1 MSCLLRPFV
10 RTVTVAAL
18 LAAAAPALAQDVC
31 SAFDPADPY
40 TFENRNSQL
49 FMQAGLE
56 DPTVTQGQGVEG
68 RPAQRWFIEDGGDG
82 TLRIKNEGSELYLEA
97 VGTAG
102 NSPVV
107 QAPLDEGEDAQRW
120 RISDGSDRE
129 EGFCRV
135 QNVASGLYLRP
146 LNGSRDEGVEM
157 SQNTLNPRFTSYLW
171 QIAPPGGIEPPP
183 APLPEGERLRDLAEE
198 NWGMRLGTE
207 TGGTYWGRADG
218 ETYAAVLGREFAG
231 SSPAQLKWRS
241 IRPRPDVVD
250 FTDADEVLQ
259 RQEAQGIRPY
269 GTLVWYK
276 DADPAKRPGY
286 WLTEADPSEAQ
297 ALLDGYLDATFTRYR
312 GRVARWEVNEAT
324 AIDPSDGYRGGF
336 WTEGLGV
343 GAGDVPNYVRYAL
356 TRARALDPA
365 ATLIYNEGFGYRR
378 NPVRQ
383 ALVYSLLE
391 QLVTEGTP
399 IDGVGVHFHVA
410 DTDER
415 FDSWFNHATRV
426 AEELGLGVHITEL
439 DVRIPEPTPA
449 NLEAQARV
457 YAEVTE
463 RFLHLKNRGDLAVWG
478 FTDKYSWLNPAAD
491 GNYYYPDVF
500 DEEYAAKP
508 AYYAVQRVLAGGT
521 AREID
526 RDALDTVEA
535 EGHEAEHGAITT
547 AAAAGAPGVLAEL
560 DAGDYAKY
568 ARSDFGSG
576 AASVEVTYAAVDPGD
591 LALEVLVDTDDG
603 DPLTWERVGTVAL
616 QATGGDRQFAT
627 ASADLTQTVS
637 GVQTLYLRA
646 SGTTGRLDALDAFRF
661 SAGGVASEG
670 GPEAGALVVRGV
682 WPNPASGAV
691 ATLRLELG
699 SAAAVGVEVFDALGR
714 RVLAV
719 APRALGAASV
729 SLPLDLAGLPAGVY
743 VARVTADAGGTV
755 RAGAVRFTVAR

>member
-1 MSCLLRPFV
+1 MSCPLRPFV
-10 RTVTVAAL
+10 WAVTVAAL

-31 SAFDPADPY
+31 SAFDSADPY
-40 TFENRNSQL
+40 TFKNRNSQL

-56 DPTVTQGQGVEG
+56 DPTVTQGQGVED
-68 RPAQRWFIEDGGDG
+68 RPAQRWFVEDGGDG
-82 TLRIKNEGSELYLEA
+82 TYRFQNEGSELYLEA

-107 QAPLDEGEDAQRW
+107 QAPLDEDENAQRW

-135 QNVASGLYLRP
+135 QNVASELYLRP

-157 SQNTLNPRFTSYLW
+157 SQNTVNPRFTSYLW
-171 QIAPPGGIEPPP
+171 QLAPLGGLELPP

-207 TGGTYWGRADG
+207 TGGTYWGRFDG
-218 ETYAAVLGREFAG
+218 ETYATVLGREFAG

-241 IRPRPDVVD
+241 IRPRPGVID
-250 FTDADEVLQ
+250 FVDADEVLR

-286 WLTEADPSEAQ
+286 WLTEADPSDAQ
-297 ALLDGYLDATFTRYR
+297 ALLDGYLDATLTRYQ
-312 GRVARWEVNEAT
+312 GRVARWEVNEA
-324 AIDPSDGYRGGF
+324 INPSGTGYRGGF

-356 TRARALDPA
+356 TRARALDPDA
-365 ATLIYNEGFGYRR
+365 ELIYNEGFGYR
-378 NPVRQ
+378 NTPAMQDQVF
-383 ALVYSLLE
+383 ALAQ

-399 IDGVGVHFHVA
+399 LDGVGAHFHVR

-415 FDSWFNHATRV
+415 FDGWFNHATRV
-426 AEELGLGVHITEL
+426 AEELGLSVHITEL
-439 DVRIPEPTPA
+439 DVRIPEPSPA

-500 DEEYAAKP
+500 DEEYVAKP

-521 AREID
+521 ARETD
-526 RDALDTVEA
+526 RDALSLVEA
-535 EGHEAEHGAITT
+535 EGHEAARGAITT
-547 AAAAGAPGVLAEL
+547 ADAVTEL

-568 ARSDFGSG
+568 ARSDFGTS
-576 AASVEVTYAAVDPGD
+576 AASVEVTYAAADPGD
-591 LALEVLVDTDDG
+591 LVLEVLVDTDDG
-603 DPLTWERVGTVAL
+603 DPLTWETIGTLAL
-616 QATGGDRQFAT
+616 APTGSDRQFAT
-627 ASADLTQTVS
+627 ASVDLARALSGTQTV
-637 GVQTLYLRA
+637 YLRT
-646 SGTTGRLDALDAFRF
+646 SGTAGRIDAVDHFQF
-661 SAGGVASEG
+661 SAAGVSSEG
-670 GPEAGALVVRGV
+670 GPEDEAFAVVGV
-682 WPNPASGAV
+682 SPNPAPGAAAV
-691 ATLRLELG
+691 RVEL
-699 SAAAVGVEVFDALGR
+699 SAAAEVSVEVFDVLGR
-714 RVLAV
+714 RVLAL
-719 APRALGAASV
+719 APRALGPARHT
-729 SLPLDLAGLPAGVY
+729 LELDLGGLPSGRY
-743 VARVTADAGGTV
+743 VVRVTAGSEV
-755 RAGAVRFTVAR
+755 RALPLTVFR